1 MLHDY
6 TALIRKVRN
15 NKVAGMN
22 INEAVDCAVQEC
34 INENIL
40 REFLLKHREE
50 ATDMI
55 LTEYNEKEHLEH
67 VANYNKEQ
75 VRRQGIKQGLAQ
87 GRREQNE
94 LDLNT
99 LIKNL
104 MKEDSSMPED
114 MARKRALQLLGM
126 QRDH

>member
-1 MLHDY
+1 
-6 TALIRKVRN
+6 
-15 NKVAGMN
+15 
-22 INEAVDCAVQEC
+22 
-34 INENIL
+34 
-40 REFLLKHREE
+40 
-50 ATDMI
+50 MI

-75 VRRQGIKQGLAQ
+75 GRRQGIKQGLAQ

-104 MKEDSSMPED
+104 MKEDPSMPED